1 LENLPSITHDK
12 ENRKIP
18 LLQTVFKF
26 ILAHFLALNAI
37 GTYDFVV
44 GVLNYAKRSEKN
56 NQDITSYIEAH
67 PECETSDII
76 EYMISRGNYYEHA
89 QHIVG
94 VESQMQIRA

>member
-1 LENLPSITHDK
+1 MMDK
-12 ENRKIP
+12 LTE
-18 LLQTVFKF
+18 LLNSVKDSY
-26 ILAHFLALNAI
+26 
-37 GTYDFVV
+37 YDFVV

-76 EYMISRGNYYEHA
+76 EYMISRDNYYEHA